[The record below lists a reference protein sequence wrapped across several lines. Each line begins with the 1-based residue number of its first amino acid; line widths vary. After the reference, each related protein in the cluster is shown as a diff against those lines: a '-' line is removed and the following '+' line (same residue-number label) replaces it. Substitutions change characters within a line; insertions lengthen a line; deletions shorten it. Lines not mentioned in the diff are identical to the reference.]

1 MAIDDMKHQFSYD
14 TEVTRQGAYVTR
26 PADHPEAIPIYL
38 TTAFNVPDTDALLA
52 RYDAKGFCYNR
63 SSNPNR
69 ISLAELMTYLEQGED
84 SLICSSGMA
93 AITTSLLSNV
103 QSGDHILSDH
113 TLYGET
119 LVVFSRIMKKFG
131 VEYTC
136 VDMTNLEEVRANI
149 KPNTRILYSETATNP
164 TIRVADI
171 KGLADIA
178 HANGALL
185 IIDNT
190 FLTSYAVRPIA
201 LGADIVVNS
210 LTKFGNDHSDA
221 VCGSITSTA
230 EMIRNCNS
238 YLQLLGSVADAFTC
252 YMTERGL
259 RTLTL
264 RMEKQM
270 ANAEKLAAAL
280 AANPHIA
287 KVNHPSLA
295 DHPQH
300 ALAKSQF
307 NGRYGAMMSFEV
319 KEDNMD
325 KLNAFMRKLEFVHYA
340 MTLGGFRT
348 TYQHPCSSSH
358 HGFTPEEQALMGVS
372 PRMIRVSCGI
382 EDADDLIH
390 DFTQALTVFD

>member
-1 MAIDDMKHQFSYD
+1 
-14 TEVTRQGAYVTR
+14 
-26 PADHPEAIPIYL
+26 
-38 TTAFNVPDTDALLA
+38 
-52 RYDAKGFCYNR
+52 
-63 SSNPNR
+63 
-69 ISLAELMTYLEQGED
+69 
-84 SLICSSGMA
+84 MA

-210 LTKFGNDHSDA
+210 LTKFGN
-221 VCGSITSTA
+221 CLLYTS
-230 EMIRNCNS
+230 RC
-238 YLQLLGSVADAFTC
+238 V
-252 YMTERGL
+252 
-259 RTLTL
+259 
-264 RMEKQM
+264 
-270 ANAEKLAAAL
+270 
-280 AANPHIA
+280 
-287 KVNHPSLA
+287 
-295 DHPQH
+295 
-300 ALAKSQF
+300 
-307 NGRYGAMMSFEV
+307 
-319 KEDNMD
+319 
-325 KLNAFMRKLEFVHYA
+325 
-340 MTLGGFRT
+340 
-348 TYQHPCSSSH
+348 
-358 HGFTPEEQALMGVS
+358 
-372 PRMIRVSCGI
+372 
-382 EDADDLIH
+382 
-390 DFTQALTVFD
+390 